1 MTTQELVDLGE
12 KHRLTVEEYLLLD
25 REGAFGDRR
34 TELLDGEVFYVAP
47 KHRPHARLLGDTYY
61 AVRQALEAI
70 DSSYSALV
78 EVSARLSDHDLPIP
92 DIVITDDPDGDGVLP
107 LGALKVAIEVS
118 DSTIRADLGAKA
130 KIYARAGVRE
140 YWVIDV
146 KERRVIVQAHPRS
159 GSDDEGYE
167 DLLELPFGE
176 MLFAA
181 SIPGLTVDTT
191 GWG

>member
-47 KHRPHARLLGDTYY
+47 KHRPHARLQ
-61 AVRQALEAI
+61 VQALVSLNDAMR
-70 DSSYSALV
+70 SAGLPLELLL
-78 EVSARLSDHDLPIP
+78 EVSARLSDHDLPMP
-92 DIVITDDPDGDGVLP
+92 DLVITDDADGDGPLP
-107 LGALKVAIEVS
+107 LEGVKVAIEVS

-130 KIYARAGVRE
+130 KIYARAGIRE
-140 YWVIDV
+140 YWVVDV
-146 KERRVIVQAHPRS
+146 KERRVIVHAHPRS
-159 GSDDEGYE
+159 GSDEEGYE